1 MAEGAT
7 TLKGLRAQYVAAA
20 QAQAEERRSQSV
32 NSPTTEELPII
43 AKTPTKPVI
52 DGSTLRTDE
61 RQRLAKERREER
73 EKQIAARES
82 QLLEKE
88 KKARLQYEKQI
99 EERQK
104 KLEEQKQK
112 EEQRRVAVEVKR
124 KQKREEEKERYEAV
138 IRRTLERSQ
147 RVEQRQKRWS
157 WGGALSTENENSS
170 GVENSLSP
178 SLNLADCPPPSSEF
192 QTSTTKDVS
201 AIDKRSASTMN
212 LVKQTEPVISKRLS
226 SSSAVLIKSPE
237 RTSASSMNSPINP
250 PNKPLRSR
258 SIDRQK
264 VTSAAQTGETK
275 PIETTQKQVEEKR
288 PSSPSS
294 PATRTGRRRSPSP
307 ANLSKRPPSPST
319 TAAKRPSS
327 PSTIK
332 SNPKNRPPSPSTFK
346 QRPPSPTN
354 VQKPLLIQRLP
365 LTPTGG
371 NATKKKTEK
380 EGKPKQKNE
389 VTGQEHGAGQTP
401 EKEPSVAQST
411 KTKDSEQKT
420 GTTTAEEAAKILAEK
435 RRFAR
440 EQKEREEQ
448 EKLQREEAE
457 KLRKEELVKKAAEES
472 IRRKEEEH
480 KEEEERKVKEEENQ
494 RLAEDERI
502 RREQEE
508 QEHLAELQQQR
519 EEAEAKAL
527 EEAERQKL
535 ERERVMQ
542 QNHQERLERKK
553 RIDEIMK
560 RTRKGDL
567 SESKLDEKSDSPGL
581 EDENNEDEPEN
592 EDLDNDEGTNG
603 IRAFQD
609 DSQLECGFET
619 MPTVLSTR
627 PAVDDVTDLNGVD
640 KPNNI
645 VNSLD
650 GDQPMDVSPMPKEE
664 SESECLHLNEAE
676 QSVGLESQNGK
687 SSTWIFEEF
696 IELGVHSKT
705 TKLTVAA
712 RDADD
717 CNQNLIDA
725 GGVPENRI
733 IALEENGGVTSLTKP
748 LEATSALL

>member
-1 MAEGAT
+1 MEKT
-7 TLKGLRAQYVAAA
+7 DTFCP
-20 QAQAEERRSQSV
+20 SV
-32 NSPTTEELPII
+32 
-43 AKTPTKPVI
+43 
-52 DGSTLRTDE
+52 
-61 RQRLAKERREER
+61 
-73 EKQIAARES
+73 
-82 QLLEKE
+82 
-88 KKARLQYEKQI
+88 
-99 EERQK
+99 
-104 KLEEQKQK
+104 
-112 EEQRRVAVEVKR
+112 
-124 KQKREEEKERYEAV
+124 
-138 IRRTLERSQ
+138 
-147 RVEQRQKRWS
+147 
-157 WGGALSTENENSS
+157 
-170 GVENSLSP
+170 
-178 SLNLADCPPPSSEF
+178 
-192 QTSTTKDVS
+192 

-237 RTSASSMNSPINP
+237 RSSSSKKRSASLNRLGSKASQPPQSPQKVTQVEQPARRSQNNPQESNVISRLLTPTQSSLARSKSAAALSEGGRNSPASASSMNSPINP

-748 LEATSALL
+748 LEATSEL